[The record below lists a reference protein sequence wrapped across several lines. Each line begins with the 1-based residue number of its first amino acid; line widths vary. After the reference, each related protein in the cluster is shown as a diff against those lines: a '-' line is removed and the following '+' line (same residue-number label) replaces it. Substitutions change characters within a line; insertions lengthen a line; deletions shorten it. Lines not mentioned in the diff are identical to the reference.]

1 MNNYRIKR
9 SKSLTLCCGLTL
21 CCVVLVAASLSGQ
34 TDTTQVP
41 YPDGYRN
48 WAHVKT
54 ALIQEGSP
62 AFEHWG
68 GFHHIY
74 GNAKAMEGYKAGKF
88 DDGSIL
94 VFDVLEAV
102 SKDNV
107 INEGK
112 RRLIDVMV
120 RDEERIKFPQI
131 RIQ

>member
-9 SKSLTLCCGLTL
+9 SKSLTLC
-21 CCVVLVAASLSGQ
+21 
-34 TDTTQVP
+34 
-41 YPDGYRN
+41 
-48 WAHVKT
+48 
-54 ALIQEGSP
+54 
-62 AFEHWG
+62 

-102 SKDNV
+102 SRDNV

-120 RDEERIKFPQI
+120 KDAQKFKNTGGWGYEEFAGDSKTDRLIGALSVTSCYNCHAYQKTNDNVFSSL
-131 RIQ
+131 RN

>member
-1 MNNYRIKR
+1 MNNYRSKR

-62 AFEHWG
+62 AFGHWG
-68 GFHHIY
+68 RFRHIY

>member
-1 MNNYRIKR
+1 MNNYSIKR

-74 GNAKAMEGYKAGKF
+74 GNAKAMDGYKAGKF
-88 DDGSIL
+88 DDGFIDNLHSGNTGSIG
-94 VFDVLEAV
+94 EP
-102 SKDNV
+102 
-107 INEGK
+107 GK
-112 RRLIDVMV
+112 KP
-120 RDEERIKFPQI
+120 EERIKFPQI
-131 RIQ
+131 HIQ